1 MLTLAVEILGA
12 GVVVGMTLAVIAL
25 MAPAKPPARILASL
39 HGLLVTAGYAI
50 LIDALMTEP
59 ARGTMTGTQSFGL
72 VAAVLL
78 GIAIALGI
86 ASLVLHMRQRR
97 MPGVM
102 IGVHA
107 SVAIAGYVM
116 LFVYW
121 RAG

>member
-12 GVVVGMTLAVIAL
+12 GGVIGMTLAVIAL

-39 HGLLVTAGYAI
+39 HGLLVIAGYAV

-59 ARGTMTGTQSFGL
+59 PRGAMTGTQSFGL
-72 VAAVLL
+72 VAAVAL
-78 GIAIALGI
+78 GIAITLGI
-86 ASLVLHMRQRR
+86 ASLVLHRRRRR
-97 MPGVM
+97 MPGVA
-102 IGVHA
+102 IGIHA
-107 SVAIAGYVM
+107 SVAVAGYVM